1 MSAGSGASAPIST
14 AVPAPVRPLFGWL
27 AALTVVFVW
36 SGWVVVSRFG
46 VVQTLTIYDMLILR
60 FAVAAVAVSP
70 FVWRFWPRRLRWWQI
85 ALVACGQGVPYLLLA
100 FGGFKFAPASHAGI
114 MMNGTLPVFA
124 AILGWVWLKDRPDR
138 WRVAGMTVILAGCV
152 LIGWDRGT
160 GGVASDVWIGHLMF
174 LAATLFVAFFMIATK
189 AWQLTPMQT
198 MVCIPTLN
206 LLWFAPFYLLF
217 LPKGIAAA
225 PWSEIL
231 LQGAYQGLGP
241 SVIAVLCFTTA
252 VRSIGTSSTAAMMAM
267 VPGMAALLAIP
278 LLGEWPSF
286 FAWTG
291 LVLATGGILLAAG
304 WRPGRGRAANAAQ
317 EIS

>member
-1 MSAGSGASAPIST
+1 MSEGRGAASAASPVSS
-14 AVPAPVRPLFGWL
+14 PVRPLYGWL
-27 AALTVVFVW
+27 AAFTVVLIW

-46 VVQTLTIYDMLILR
+46 VVQTLTIYDMMALR
-60 FAVAAVAVSP
+60 FTVAAIAVSP
-70 FVWRFWPRRLRWWQI
+70 FVWRYWPRRLRWWQI

-100 FGGFKFAPASHAGI
+100 FGGFQYAPASHAGI
-114 MMNGTLPVFA
+114 MMNGTLPIFA
-124 AILGWVWLKDRPDR
+124 AVLGWVWLKDRPDN
-138 WRVAGMTVILAGCV
+138 WRVAGMLVILAGCV

-160 GGVASDVWIGHLMF
+160 VGVASDVWIGHVMF

-189 AWQLTPMQT
+189 AWHLTPVQT

-206 LLWFAPFYLLF
+206 LMWFAPFYLAF
-217 LPKGIAAA
+217 LPKAVTTA

-231 LQGAYQGLGP
+231 LQGLYQGLGP
-241 SVIAVLCFTTA
+241 SVVAVMCFTTA

-278 LLGEWPSF
+278 LLGEWPSA

-304 WRPGRGRAANAAQ
+304 WRPGRLL
-317 EIS
+317 